1 MTFTDDQFERLAP
14 FEHHFI
20 TVTRSNYAG
29 YIGYRNAERLHAVLK
44 EAGLCTPNHRTSYTC
59 SRCVMDLLRKAAV
72 PWLADKEERIA
83 AANDA
88 AAAATYEAPQPARM
102 ESPDPEPAKTA
113 KAAKTARKSSKPK
126 TTKK

>member
-1 MTFTDDQFERLAP
+1 MTFTDEQFERLAP

-44 EAGLCTPNHRTSYTC
+44 EAGLCSPNHRTSYTC
-59 SRCVMDLLRKAAV
+59 AKCVMDLLRKAAT
-72 PWLADKEERIA
+72 PWLKDKEERIA
-83 AANDA
+83 AANEA
-88 AAAATYEAPQPARM
+88 AALAASLAAEKAAKAAA
-102 ESPDPEPAKTA
+102 DPTPAKPA
-113 KAAKTARKSSKPK
+113 KAAKTARKSTKPK